1 MVGLRGSPPE
11 RWKLLGGARSLPTE
25 PHTGAGAIPRAE
37 PTSDEDGEEE
47 SEEEVESD
55 ADGGPEYLEIWVPEG
70 DWSRAAK
77 CVFVHLDAR
86 GAAASPGPLVRA
98 AMHSL
103 IPGLRFEMTP
113 SSHGVFLLRFL
124 TCAAREAAVSLQPFS
139 HEGVEIRLERVEET
153 EDRFVGTPQW
163 LAHVVA

>member
-1 MVGLRGSPPE
+1 MYILPKSPTPVPE
-11 RWKLLGGARSLPTE
+11 PF
-25 PHTGAGAIPRAE
+25 PRAE
-37 PTSDEDGEEE
+37 PTSDEEGEEG

-55 ADGGPEYLEIWVPEG
+55 ADGSPEYLEVWVPEG
-70 DWSRAAK
+70 DWTRAAK

-86 GAAASPGPLVRA
+86 GAAASPGPFVRA

-153 EDRFVGTPQW
+153 EDRFVGTPQ
-163 LAHVVA
+163 